1 MGLDKGSDGDRRGI
15 RARLGAI
22 IGFAAMLGSA
32 ALVALVLVHLA
43 HDDIGLTRQTIRH
56 SALIAGAIIAMFC
69 MV

>member
-43 HDDIGLTRQTIRH
+43 HDDIG
-56 SALIAGAIIAMFC
+56 
-69 MV
+69 